1 MGPTYTHVVVHKD
14 TNGVPQ
20 PKATLTH
27 TAGAEKYNTD
37 NMTERGPGLY
47 RQRECKLEGVADVC
61 RSLCGCVDDREIV
74 LARPGGCLGN
84 DVFHIFRAI
93 SAKIYLVGNQDRGSW
108 SCYDAMRKLY
118 SGRLSAPQVSAT
130 RHK

>member
-20 PKATLTH
+20 ATLTH
-27 TAGAEKYNTD
+27 AAGAEKYNTD
-37 NMTERGPGLY
+37 NVTARVPGLR
-47 RQRECKLEGVADVC
+47 RQRECELEGVADVC

-74 LARPGGCLGN
+74 LARPGDCLGN
-84 DVFHIFRAI
+84 NDFRIFRAI

-108 SCYDAMRKLY
+108 GCSDAMRKLY

-130 RHK
+130 RQK